1 MLTVTQR
8 IGIFVYR
15 NIADLERIMD
25 YAELPDI
32 SKASVVGG
40 GLLGLEAAKAV
51 YDMPG
56 VPDVSIIIRQNYPLN
71 RQLDPSAGEL
81 VLRKIEA
88 MGVKV
93 LTQCEPQAITTRV
106 DENGDE
112 VFTGFKISDD
122 EVIESDLTIFAIGIK
137 PRDDLAA
144 ASGIKCARRGGI
156 DVGDDLMTSEKDIY
170 AIGECASWRG
180 NVSCACSHPLLAA
193 VADPHFF
200 APLHRPTDLSPRE
213 LRWQIS
219 SPSTLL
225 VAFAPSAEAGPQL
238 I

>member
-1 MLTVTQR
+1 MSRAALEPQNRMLTISLH

-25 YAELPDI
+25 YADLPHI

-93 LTQCEPQAITTRV
+93 LTQV
-106 DENGDE
+106 
-112 VFTGFKISDD
+112 
-122 EVIESDLTIFAIGIK
+122 TILLFLFI
-137 PRDDLAA
+137 LAA
-144 ASGIKCARRGGI
+144 PNLIRYTVRASSYRHPRRRERRRRLHRLQDRRRRGYRLGPH
-156 DVGDDLMTSEKDIY
+156 DLRHRYKTEGRLGG
-170 AIGECASWRG
+170 GERHQ
-180 NVSCACSHPLLAA
+180 V
-193 VADPHFF
+193 
-200 APLHRPTDLSPRE
+200 R
-213 LRWQIS
+213 
-219 SPSTLL
+219 
-225 VAFAPSAEAGPQL
+225 
-238 I
+238 